1 LKVLITGS
9 EGFIGYHLYN
19 SIKYKFQDLTLI
31 NFKKEYFEDDS
42 IIDKLINNADVLI
55 HLSGVNR
62 SDDPKF
68 LYDQNLLLTK
78 KLIESINRV
87 NFSGKLIFTSSTQED
102 IDTAYGNAKKDS
114 RILFLDESNKNN
126 FKFIGLIIPNVFGPF
141 CRPNYNS
148 FISTFCYNS
157 ILGKTNK
164 IIEDNQVNL
173 IYIDNLILKII
184 ESIYNEEPNKKII
197 KPDIKISVS
206 KVKKIIESFNEEYF
220 YSGIIPSIESQFNF
234 DLFKTFHSYINL
246 ESYYPK
252 KLKLRVDE
260 RGSFSEVLRS
270 NIKGQ
275 YSYSITNQDHI
286 RGNHFHTRKIERFI
300 VISGKAKIEL
310 RKIGS
315 DKRISFELSGNK
327 PEYIDMPVWSTHN
340 ISNVGKTPLITLF
353 WANEFYNDDNPDTF
367 YEKV

>member
-1 LKVLITGS
+1 M
-9 EGFIGYHLYN
+9 
-19 SIKYKFQDLTLI
+19 
-31 NFKKEYFEDDS
+31 
-42 IIDKLINNADVLI
+42 
-55 HLSGVNR
+55 
-62 SDDPKF
+62 
-68 LYDQNLLLTK
+68 
-78 KLIESINRV
+78 
-87 NFSGKLIFTSSTQED
+87 
-102 IDTAYGNAKKDS
+102 
-114 RILFLDESNKNN
+114 
-126 FKFIGLIIPNVFGPF
+126 
-141 CRPNYNS
+141 
-148 FISTFCYNS
+148 
-157 ILGKTNK
+157 
-164 IIEDNQVNL
+164 
-173 IYIDNLILKII
+173 
-184 ESIYNEEPNKKII
+184 
-197 KPDIKISVS
+197 
-206 KVKKIIESFNEEYF
+206 
-220 YSGIIPSIESQFNF
+220 
-234 DLFKTFHSYINL
+234 
-246 ESYYPK
+246 
-252 KLKLRVDE
+252 KLRVDE